1 VRDRLLSRRG
11 RSAAMTIRLWL
22 VRHARPLVETGLCY
36 GSLDVAVDEEETAT
50 AAQRLAQVL
59 PPSIG
64 VLVSP
69 RLRCVQLARALT
81 ALRPDLTARTDP
93 RLSEM
98 DFGGWEGRLWD
109 GLPRAE
115 LDAWAGDFAHYR
127 AGLTGESTAQ
137 FVSRVGQ
144 LLDECRAAGGDQV
157 WIAHGG
163 VFKAMLVH
171 QSGIAVAAM
180 LDWPRQSLAWG
191 ESHLFQVEG

>member
-1 VRDRLLSRRG
+1 V
-11 RSAAMTIRLWL
+11 RLWL
-22 VRHARPLVETGLCY
+22 VRHARPVVETGLCY
-36 GSLDVAVDEEETAT
+36 GSLDVTAADEETA
-50 AAQRLAQVL
+50 AAAERLAQLL
-59 PPSIG
+59 PPSIE

-69 RLRCVQLARALT
+69 RRRCAQLAQALT
-81 ALRPDLTARTDP
+81 ALRQDLTARIEP
-93 RLSEM
+93 RLAEM

-115 LDAWAGDFAHYR
+115 LDAWAADFAHYR

-144 LLDECRAAGGDQV
+144 LLDECRAARGDQV

-163 VFKAMLVH
+163 VFKAMLAH
-171 QSGIAVAAM
+171 QSGVDVASM

-191 ESHLFQVEG
+191 ESHLFHIES